1 MIKIKKER
9 NKYLIEYID
18 YFNHY
23 DYIED
28 VDSDSVDVKDEVIRN
43 EIEKVKNDLKKL
55 VKDTKVS
62 SKKKD

>member
-1 MIKIKKER
+1 MIKIKKEK

-28 VDSDSVDVKDEVIRN
+28 VDSDSVNVKDEVIRK

>member
-1 MIKIKKER
+1 MIKIKKEK

-28 VDSDSVDVKDEVIRN
+28 VDSDSVNVKDEVIRN
-43 EIEKVKNDLKKL
+43 KIKKVKSDLKKL
-55 VKDTKVS
+55 LKHTKLS
-62 SKKKD
+62 SEKKD

>member
-1 MIKIKKER
+1 MIKIKKDK

-28 VDSDSVDVKDEVIRN
+28 VNSDSVDVKDEVMRN
-43 EIEKVKNDLKKL
+43 EIEKVKSDLKKL
-55 VKDTKVS
+55 LKDTKIS
-62 SKKKD
+62 SEKKD